1 MERPVDSMSYSASN
15 FWRFCEKW
23 RFREFEVRFELILG
37 QQEKPCFT
45 NGQLQKFNILTAGEP
60 LFLLRLYCQR

>member
-45 NGQLQKFNILTAGEP
+45 NGQLHKFNILTGGEP